1 MDKKDITFFKIIA
14 SIICGILVIGSL
26 MYLTKDYKTHDQ
38 QLKEQSDELRKDMD
52 SVNKAIENGDTK
64 QFENKK

>member
-1 MDKKDITFFKIIA
+1 MDKKDVRFFKIIA

-38 QLKEQSDELRKDMD
+38 QLKEQSDELRKA
-52 SVNKAIENGDTK
+52 KENLDKELG
-64 QFENKK
+64 NKK

>member
-38 QLKEQSDELRKDMD
+38 QLKEQSDELRKA
-52 SVNKAIENGDTK
+52 KENLDKELG
-64 QFENKK
+64 NKK